1 MRVIPLLL
9 VVSVILSVVF
19 GTAVLQAAPPPPA
32 GIPSPDDTWKLPNRD
47 TMNANTVTV
56 ITAPAGGAT
65 SIFGSDMARVLDDG
79 DIRVLPVLGKGPVRN
94 VVDILYLKAIDM
106 GMVVSDVPEFYQ
118 LQYKIPDIT
127 SQLRY
132 IAKLYNNEIH
142 VVAPTSIKSISDLAG
157 KRIVASTDV
166 GYYAAKVIL
175 SRLNMNVTYDYWTDD
190 ARSIQKIIDGEADAY
205 FGSTGKVFGLLR
217 AVKNEDR
224 KLHLVPIPYDRRLQ
238 DMYLP
243 TTLSSDEYPNL
254 LEPGEKIDTLAASVL
269 LVSYNWPEKSERYR
283 RMANF
288 VNAFFSKFD
297 EFHKPPRHPK
307 WAEASLNIKI
317 PGWQRFQAADEWLA
331 EHANAPAPAADLAA
345 FNRFLSQNG
354 NATSNLSAQER
365 DALFHKFLEWQKAQ
379 QSAR

>member
-1 MRVIPLLL
+1 MRVLPWLL
-9 VVSVILSVVF
+9 VSSIILSVVS
-19 GTAVLQAAPPPPA
+19 GTAFPQAGPPA
-32 GIPSPDDTWKLPNRD
+32 GMPGPDDAWKLPNRD
-47 TMNANTVTV
+47 DMNANTVTV

-79 DIRVLPVLGKGPVRN
+79 NIRVLPVLGKGPVRN

-106 GMVVSDVPEFYQ
+106 GMVVSDVPEFYR
-118 LQYKIPDIT
+118 LQYKIPNIT
-127 SQLRY
+127 AQLRY

-142 VVAPTSIKSISDLAG
+142 VVAPTSIKSIFDLAG

-166 GYYAAKVIL
+166 GYYAAKVIF
-175 SRLNMNVTYDYWTDD
+175 SRLDMKVAYDYWTDD

-205 FGSTGKVFGLLR
+205 VGSTGKIFGLLR

-238 DMYLP
+238 DLYLP
-243 TTLSSDEYPNL
+243 TTLSSDDYPNL
-254 LEPGEKIDTLAASVL
+254 LAPGETVDTLATSVL
-269 LVSYNWPEKSERYR
+269 LVSFNWPVNSPRYR

-307 WAEASLNIKI
+307 WAEASLNIKV
-317 PGWQRFQAADEWLA
+317 PGWERFKAADEWLA
-331 EHANAPAPAADLAA
+331 QHAPAPAPAAESD
-345 FNRFLSQNG
+345 FDRFLSQNH
-354 NATSNLSAQER
+354 ASTNLSAE
-365 DALFHKFLEWQKAQ
+365 DKAKLFHGFLEWQKGQRSAQ
-379 QSAR
+379 